1 MKQVRIAALT
11 PFFTLALTG
20 AISLGLATT
29 SYAQGDDE
37 KKDNGAERQDGERRG
52 RRGRRGGRGMRG
64 FMDADAMKKQL
75 GLDDA
80 QTEKMKTLMTEM
92 RENMRKLREEGG
104 GGRGGW
110 EKMREGMQNMR
121 KKMDEILTP
130 EQREKY
136 KKIQEERRGRFGR
149 GGRRNAGQDF
159 KRLRTEAIKSLALSE
174 EESAVLVPLLDGV
187 IETRKLLKAEAE
199 KRRKTFL
206 EKVRATSDEAELAS
220 LLKEFRAAKAADTA
234 TLKKSQTKLVE
245 VLTPTQEAKLVA
257 FNLLD

>member
-1 MKQVRIAALT
+1 MKHALT
-11 PFFTLALTG
+11 PLFTLALSG
-20 AISLGLATT
+20 VLSLGLYSPT
-29 SYAQGDDE
+29 YAQDSEE
-37 KKDNGAERQDGERRG
+37 KKDKGAEREDGERRRG
-52 RRGRRGGRGMRG
+52 RRGRRGGRRGMRG
-64 FMDADAMKKQL
+64 GFMNPEQMQKEL

-80 QTEKMKTLMTEM
+80 QTAKMKDLMTEM
-92 RENMRKLREEGG
+92 RQSMRKMREEGG
-104 GGRGGW
+104 GW
-110 EKMREGMQNMR
+110 EGMREQMQNMR
-121 KKMDEILTP
+121 KKMNEILTP

-136 KKIQEERRGRFGR
+136 KKIQEERRGRWGR
-149 GGRRNAGQDF
+149 GGRRNAEQDF

-206 EKVRATSDEAELAS
+206 EKVRATSDEAELAD

-234 TLKKSQTKLVE
+234 TLKKSQAKLVE